1 MCVIV
6 SIQGPGTFDTLKYD
20 PTSNEWR
27 IQGSMESINNYNKA
41 PDTLYTQSQGTW
53 ALNSSNALFF
63 YSNLPIKHTQV
74 LSTHHG

>member
-27 IQGSMESINNYNKA
+27 IQGSMESINNYNKV
-41 PDTLYTQSQGTW
+41 PDTLYTQS
-53 ALNSSNALFF
+53 
-63 YSNLPIKHTQV
+63 
-74 LSTHHG
+74 